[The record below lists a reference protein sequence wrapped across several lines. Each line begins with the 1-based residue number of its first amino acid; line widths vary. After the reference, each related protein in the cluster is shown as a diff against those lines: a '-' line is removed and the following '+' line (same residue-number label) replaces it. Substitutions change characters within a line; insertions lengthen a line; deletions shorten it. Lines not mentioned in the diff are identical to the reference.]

1 MAVGSSSSL
10 EASLEADKILSVLDI
25 ELKFTY
31 KIPSFPVVSF
41 DLRTAKLQ
49 MVEENG
55 LVLLW
60 NGFIQA
66 DQELDK
72 RDTPI

>member
-25 ELKFTY
+25 GLKFTY
-31 KIPSFPVVSF
+31 KISSFLVVSI

-55 LVLLW
+55 LILLC

-66 DQELDK
+66 D
-72 RDTPI
+72 